1 MVELKLGNVESQ
13 FANIIWNHEPIP
25 SGELVKICEKELE
38 WKKSTTYTMLKRLC
52 ERGIFKNE
60 NGIVSSLMTKAEF
73 GAAQSEK
80 FVEDTFE
87 GSLPAFLAA
96 FTTRKKLSK
105 AEIDEIRQ
113 MIDSLGVSVAG
124 GPSHILRNGSTF
136 LFSEGTHQGDEK
148 FSRAICRVDIFLLE
162 IYRHSGRGQVAN
174 GSKGIHGVLGESG
187 QRFGHD
193 QVDLSVQ
200 RIGYHAIK
208 TVPSTDG

>member
-1 MVELKLGNVESQ
+1 ME
-13 FANIIWNHEPIP
+13 
-25 SGELVKICEKELE
+25 
-38 WKKSTTYTMLKRLC
+38 KSTTYTMLKRLC

-113 MIDSLGVSVAG
+113 MIDS
-124 GPSHILRNGSTF
+124 F
-136 LFSEGTHQGDEK
+136 EE
-148 FSRAICRVDIFLLE
+148 E
-162 IYRHSGRGQVAN
+162 
-174 GSKGIHGVLGESG
+174 
-187 QRFGHD
+187 
-193 QVDLSVQ
+193 
-200 RIGYHAIK
+200 
-208 TVPSTDG
+208 